1 MLTRTVRRP
10 AQHVRQF
17 GSLLNMFQT
26 SKMPRV
32 PLSEGMVDVPAKAA
46 TSIVPT
52 DAPAITTLPSGLRVV
67 TCDDKSPVA
76 SVGVFVEAGQRF
88 EDEYTQGS
96 SLALERMILGPTQ
109 NHSALAMNR
118 AVAGLG
124 TGVSASASKEL
135 ISYGAEVLR
144 TDVPAMLQIFGE
156 AICNPVINQWDVDA
170 AKKMLSEQAE
180 ERQYLVDEVSMSD
193 MAHSTAYVN
202 TPLAFPSAPTTN
214 AIEMISAEG
223 VSAFMNAFYTAPNT
237 VVAAVGV
244 EHDEVVEAVDKY
256 FGSLGGEKMSPM
268 AANYYISPS
277 SYEKEKHFSPP
288 LLESE
293 GYQGGEIQMPGYGSD
308 GMAHVALSF
317 ESVNW
322 TDDSLAAVS
331 VLQMMMGGGGSFSA
345 GGPGKGMYTRLYEQ
359 VLNKYGFVQS
369 AMCSQVVYSDTGLFT
384 LYGISFPQYANQLVA
399 ILVEQANKMAGP
411 VNATELSRAKNLLK
425 SYISMHL
432 ESRYGLSDD
441 MGRAVIAY
449 NQVKSAQELC
459 AQVDAVTAKDVQEI
473 AKKMLSTKLSVTALG
488 DVSGLPSRDDVARQI
503 TEK

>member
-1 MLTRTVRRP
+1 
-10 AQHVRQF
+10 
-17 GSLLNMFQT
+17 
-26 SKMPRV
+26 
-32 PLSEGMVDVPAKAA
+32 MVDVPAKAA

-268 AANYYISPS
+268 AA
-277 SYEKEKHFSPP
+277 K
-288 LLESE
+288 
-293 GYQGGEIQMPGYGSD
+293 YQGGEIQMPGYGSD

-488 DVSGLPSRDDVARQI
+488 DVR
-503 TEK
+503 

>member
-10 AQHVRQF
+10 AQHARQF
-17 GSLLNMFQT
+17 GSLLNMFQS

-32 PLSEGMVDVPAKAA
+32 PLTEGMVDVPAKAA

-52 DAPAITTLPSGLRVV
+52 DAPAITTLPNGLRVV

-135 ISYGAEVLR
+135 ITYGAEVLR
-144 TDVPAMLQIFGE
+144 NDVPAMLQIFGE

-180 ERQYLVDEVSMSD
+180 ERQYLVDEISMSD
-193 MAHSTAYVN
+193 MAHSAAYVN
-202 TPLAFPSAPTTN
+202 TPLAFPSAPTPN

-223 VSAFMNAFYTAPNT
+223 VSAFMNTCYTAPNT
-237 VVAAVGV
+237 VIAAVGV
-244 EHDEVVEAVDKY
+244 EHDEVVEAADKY
-256 FGSLGGEKMSPM
+256 FGSLGGEKVAPM
-268 AANYYISPS
+268 AA
-277 SYEKEKHFSPP
+277 K
-288 LLESE
+288 
-293 GYQGGEIQMPGYGSD
+293 YQGGEIQMPGYGAD

-331 VLQMMMGGGGSFSA
+331 VLQMIMGGGGSFSA

-359 VLNKYGFVQS
+359 VLNTYGFVQS

-411 VNATELSRAKNLLK
+411 VNATELQRAKNLLK
-425 SYISMHL
+425 SYITMHL

-459 AQVDAVTAKDVQEI
+459 KQVDAVTAKDVQDI

-488 DVSGLPSRDDVARQI
+488 DISGLPSRDDVARQI